1 MEVHMAK
8 SAMIRAR
15 VDPKLKEDAENVF
28 EELGLSVTQA
38 ITLYYQQ
45 VKLTRG
51 IPFEIRLP
59 NETTVQTFAETD
71 ADENI
76 IRFENAQEMFDELGI

>member
-1 MEVHMAK
+1 MAK

-15 VDPKLKEDAENVF
+15 VDPRLKEEAENVF

-45 VKLTRG
+45 VKLMRG

-59 NETTVQTFAETD
+59 NETTLQTFAETD
-71 ADENI
+71 AGENI
-76 IRFENAQEMFDELGI
+76 IRFESAQEMFDELGV